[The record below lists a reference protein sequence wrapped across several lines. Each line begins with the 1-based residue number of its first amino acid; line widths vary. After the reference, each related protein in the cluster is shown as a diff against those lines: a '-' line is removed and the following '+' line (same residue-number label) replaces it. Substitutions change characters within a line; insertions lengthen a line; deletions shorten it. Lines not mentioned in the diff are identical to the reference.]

1 MSQADGGGELDAS
14 DLNTNVSL
22 MDQDSSSDSDW
33 IDLDSGDELHDEM
46 DLDEE
51 AELEQIAMEDSV
63 NDGFDSNAFDGFK
76 F

>member
-1 MSQADGGGELDAS
+1 
-14 DLNTNVSL
+14 

-33 IDLDSGDELHDEM
+33 INSDSGDELHDEM

-51 AELEQIAMEDSV
+51 VELEQVAMEDSV
-63 NDGFDSNAFDGFK
+63 SDSFDSNAFDGFK